1 MPRSGHRV
9 ASAEAP
15 PSGQAPVTAWLG
27 PTNTGK
33 THRAIERLLECRTGI
48 IGLPLRLLARE
59 VYDRMTARIGEG
71 AVALVTGEE
80 KRVPAHPRYWV
91 CTVEAMPA
99 PESLPG
105 GAAELVAIDEIQLAG
120 DRERGH
126 VFTDRLLHARGT
138 RETYL
143 MGSDTI
149 RPLLHRLVPEAT
161 VESRPR
167 LSALTGAG
175 SLTVGALPPR
185 SAVVAFSA
193 GRVYELGERLR
204 ARRGGAAIVLG
215 ALSPR
220 VRNAQV
226 AMYQAGE
233 VDYMVATDAIGL
245 GLNMDVECVA
255 FADLHK
261 FDGRTRRLLLDAE
274 LAQIAGRAGRHT
286 NDGRFATLD
295 PLPPLGPRTT
305 RAIERHRFEAQKR
318 VFWRPHVLDFTS
330 MRALQASLR
339 QRPTGSHL
347 AAADDAEDGRALAH
361 LAREPEVVARA
372 IGRPAVALLWQVC
385 QVPDFR
391 AIKCD
396 DHFQLL
402 RSLYLQLSSAS
413 PRLTNDWMAR
423 HVAPLDD
430 VAGDIDTLLRRMA
443 GIRTWTYVS
452 NQSRWVADAE
462 HWQGETRVIEDRL
475 SDAVHER
482 LVQRFVDARATRRP
496 RLTPARP
503 SGLAGAPASASASDS
518 PLATPRPSA
527 PPTFAELLRAHI
539 GAESG
544 QAGGE
549 TVGGDTGP
557 KARASGGEPGSAGDE
572 AWVRAWVA
580 APHSAFRLEGD
591 ERIAA
596 GDEIVARLAGGVD
609 LLRPEVT
616 LVTERAIG
624 AGARLRLGRRLLAWT
639 RDLVAELVT
648 PLRSARDGAELSPA
662 ARGLLY
668 QLEQS
673 LGTVS
678 ARDAIEQLRALDPAS
693 RARLG
698 RLGVRLG
705 EHVVYVPALLNPGAI
720 QTRAALCNA
729 YLTGTLPGPRSARV
743 RIEPPRPGAVSLR
756 VAPAVP
762 TPAYA
767 AIGYPVF
774 GSRAIRADLVDAV
787 GARLRGRARAQDVAS
802 RLGCPSTE
810 VESVRAAF
818 A

>member
-1 MPRSGHRV
+1 M
-9 ASAEAP
+9 
-15 PSGQAPVTAWLG
+15 AWLG

-33 THRAIERLLECRTGI
+33 THRAIERLLQCRSGI

-59 VYDRMTARIGEG
+59 VYDRMTSRIGEG

-105 GAAELVAIDEIQLAG
+105 GPAELVAIDEIQLAG

-305 RAIERHRFEAQKR
+305 RAIERHRFEAQER

-330 MRALQASLR
+330 VSALQASLR

-361 LAREPEVVARA
+361 LARDPEVVARA
-372 IGRPAVALLWQVC
+372 ASGPAVALLWQVC

-396 DHFQLL
+396 DHLQLL

-423 HVAPLDD
+423 HVTPLDD
-430 VAGDIDTLLRRMA
+430 VAGDIDTLLGRMA

-452 NQSRWVADAE
+452 NQSRWVADPE
-462 HWQGETRVIEDRL
+462 HWQSETRVIEDRL

-482 LVQRFVDARATRRP
+482 LVQRFVDARAPRRP
-496 RLTPARP
+496 RPTPARP
-503 SGLAGAPASASASDS
+503 SAP
-518 PLATPRPSA
+518 L
-527 PPTFAELLRAHI
+527 TFAELLRAHI
-539 GAESG
+539 GAGSG

-549 TVGGDTGP
+549 TAAGATGSQ
-557 KARASGGEPGSAGDE
+557 ARASGGGGPGSVGDE

-580 APHSAFRLEGD
+580 APHAAFHLEGD

-596 GDEIVARLAGGVD
+596 GDEIVGRLARGVD
-609 LLRPEVT
+609 LLHPEVT
-616 LVTERAIG
+616 LITERAIG

-678 ARDAIEQLRALDPAS
+678 ARDALEQLRALDPAS

-705 EHVVYVPALLNPGAI
+705 AHVVYVPALLNPGAI

-729 YLTGTLPGPRSARV
+729 YLTGSMPGPRSERV

-756 VAPAVP
+756 VVPAVP

-787 GARLRGRARAQDVAS
+787 GARLRGHARAQDVAS
-802 RLGCPSTE
+802 RLGCPPTE

-818 A
+818 G